1 LANAVDPM
9 VFLVLREIHQRH
21 RVQDERHDV
30 ILRQPVLPIRRKQEG
45 LTAPG
50 PVDISC
56 YA

>member
-1 LANAVDPM
+1 LANAADPM

-30 ILRQPVLPIRRKQEG
+30 ILRQPVLPIRRKLEG

-50 PVDISC
+50 PVAISC

>member
-21 RVQDERHDV
+21 RVQDERHGV
-30 ILRQPVLPIRRKQEG
+30 ILRQPVLPSRRKQEG
-45 LTAPG
+45 PTVPG
-50 PVDISC
+50 PVNIWC